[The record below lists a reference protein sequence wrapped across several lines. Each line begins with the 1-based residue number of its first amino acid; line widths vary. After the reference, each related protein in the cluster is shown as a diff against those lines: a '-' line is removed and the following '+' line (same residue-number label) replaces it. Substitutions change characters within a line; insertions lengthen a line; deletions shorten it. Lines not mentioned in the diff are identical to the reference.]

1 MRTVRLTRL
10 ILDNFLIQIKQ
21 IELLT
26 KPLST
31 ASGLRQID
39 ILSLKLFNLALEK
52 AIVDADESTRRTI
65 FIKSIQPGAYAD
77 DDFDIVGKERKFG
90 II

>member
-39 ILSLKLFNLALEK
+39 ILSLKLFNWALK
-52 AIVDADESTRRTI
+52 QVIVDADESTKRTI
-65 FIKSIQPGAYAD
+65 FFKSIQPVVYAD
-77 DDFDIVGKERKFG
+77 NFDMMGKERKFG